1 MGFYGEDG
9 LHATFFFKLIKI
21 GMAVMMTRRRSVY
34 LMLVTVMLRVSVA
47 MRMLVRVRML
57 VRLRMRPRG
66 C

>member
-9 LHATFFFKLIKI
+9 LHATFSFKLIKI
-21 GMAVMMTRRRSVY
+21 GMAVMMTRRRSVT
-34 LMLVTVMLRVSVA
+34 LMLVTVMMRVSVA